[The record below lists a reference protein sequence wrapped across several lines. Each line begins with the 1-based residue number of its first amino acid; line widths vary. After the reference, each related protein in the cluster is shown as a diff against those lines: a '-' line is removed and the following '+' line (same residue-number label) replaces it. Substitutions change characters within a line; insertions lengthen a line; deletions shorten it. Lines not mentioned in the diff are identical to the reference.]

1 MTANPD
7 QAILSLLPVFI
18 LFFFFTYF
26 LVIRPQRK
34 RHQNHVNLINSMRIG
49 DEIMFAGGIMATI
62 HEINKETLGVSIS
75 ENVTIQINRFSVTHV
90 LKRRSE
96 QPGEDR
102 S

>member
-1 MTANPD
+1 MTENPD

-26 LVIRPQRK
+26 IVIRPQRK
-34 RHQNHVNLINSMRIG
+34 RHQKHVDLINSMRVG

-62 HEINKETLGVSIS
+62 HEINEETLSVSIS
-75 ENVTIQINRFSVTHV
+75 KDVTIQINRFSVTHV
-90 LKRRSE
+90 LKRQPE
-96 QPGEDR
+96 QLGDR